1 MLQRNPLCAV
11 TGAVIFPTFIVR
23 KQQTMSK
30 LPHVGTTIFSVMS
43 KLAMEHNAI
52 NLSQGFPNFP
62 VDEKLIRALESVTR
76 EPVHQYAPM
85 PGSPDLLNGISA
97 LIETAYGRK
106 NNPSTE
112 LLVTAGA
119 TQGIFAAIQA
129 LVHLGEEVIILDPS
143 YDCYEP
149 PIILAGAKPVRISLS
164 DDFTPDWQ
172 RIEDAMNDKTRML
185 IINNPH
191 NPSGKVLDADDLK
204 QLAALLEKFPKVLL
218 LSDEVY
224 EFITFEKK
232 HVSVNTIESLRE
244 RSIIVSSFGKTF
256 HITGWKIGYL
266 IAPEALMIEI
276 KKVHQFL
283 VFCVNSV
290 AQSALAK
297 YIQHT
302 NPLELGSFYQQKRD
316 DFRQLISASRF
327 ELLPSE
333 GSYFQLASYAQISDE
348 ADTEFCVRMVKEF
361 GVAAIPLSVFNADGQ
376 DRKLIRFCFAKTTD
390 TLTQA
395 AERLCKI

>member
-1 MLQRNPLCAV
+1 
-11 TGAVIFPTFIVR
+11 
-23 KQQTMSK
+23 
-30 LPHVGTTIFSVMS
+30 MS

-62 VDEKLIRALESVTR
+62 VDEKLIASLESVAR
-76 EPVHQYAPM
+76 ESVHQYAPM
-85 PGSPDLLNGISA
+85 PGSPDLLSGIGA

-106 NNPSTE
+106 NNPGTE

-119 TQGIFAAIQA
+119 TQAIFAIIQA
-129 LVHLGEEVIILDPS
+129 LVHPGEEVIILDPS

-149 PIILAGAKPVRISLS
+149 PIILTGAKPVRIPLS

-191 NPSGKVLDADDLK
+191 NPSGKVLDSDDLH

-232 HVSVNTIESLRE
+232 HISVNTIESLRE
-244 RSIIVSSFGKTF
+244 RSIVVSSFGKTF

-290 AQSALAK
+290 AQAALAK
-297 YIQHT
+297 YISQT
-302 NPLELGSFYQQKRD
+302 NPLELGAFYQQKRD
-316 DFRQLISASRF
+316 DFRALISNSRF

-348 ADTEFCVRMVKEF
+348 ADTEFCIRMVKEY
-361 GVAAIPLSVFNADGQ
+361 GVAAIPLSVFNADGH